1 MSKMPELDDAQK
13 RAINSYLEMDS
24 GLVTL
29 SSVPGAGKSTAASKA
44 VATELLTRAAD
55 GELVPHERIVSV
67 SFSKE
72 DASHIIPDVIAW
84 IETLQDR
91 GEIPTGLSEAEVS
104 ELIHHVREAP
114 QIGTVD
120 SLLRSVFKETATELG
135 FEGMPTV
142 GNTALCTHLH
152 RDVSEWLSSQPALE
166 DHLSRLHTAYP
177 ADEYS
182 MDVLEMMRESF
193 VFSRRRM
200 LDADEFTSRLKLAV
214 ERNYHGA
221 KPVSFDDLLETIS
234 AYRGE
239 DMAAQVTRE
248 ATEETKAAL
257 LTEDQLL
264 YDEWLGI
271 IDDLSIVLESYTARY
286 DKLCVDRGVVSH
298 LDCSYWVNQYFTT
311 RSDSLRYERLLR
323 RYHSQIESIVID
335 EAQDLSQIQHDALSH
350 LIDPETR
357 ILLAGDLQQCIYDWR
372 DASPDLF
379 RRAIDDGEYFGREW
393 SPHET
398 EVADQNYRSRP
409 AIVRLA
415 NAVAER
421 TLNHPERG
429 GLRQVEASTPSLH
442 ANEDAM
448 DGPSIHVARFRPHGT
463 PGTDQWVD
471 PAAGGTEARVLV
483 SYVAGAVANGRLLNE
498 DGELPSITVLFN
510 TRTQMDGYGTEFEA
524 AGFTVANASSYLF
537 ESPLVRSVVA
547 VLEWLCAPTNPDKTE
562 TLLTASP
569 LAGEMSESTYDDP
582 VAEFGALTSEL
593 AAVGWSVSQAAQ
605 LDDIDAEYCRVL
617 QGLTTL
623 ADDARRLAVEPAAV
637 VVREIIDLLHLEADL
652 LNLDNAS
659 DRYQRVATLDRLVS
673 LIEEWEGDDRYT
685 HRQLCELLDP
695 FVEQPRLGPLQPIA
709 DSESVDVVF
718 KTIHAMKGDQDDVV
732 ILVDP
737 TCHLGSNPYDTRRM
751 TTAGSD
757 VSIAPPED
765 VLSERPPQIPV
776 LSEQLYAPDA
786 SPSHVTG
793 SPDSA
798 GIRWR
803 AEYWLSGPRSSTDR
817 LLGPPVRREK
827 VAAGRAESWRKLYV
841 ALTRACD
848 HLILPLPED
857 DALLSGREHW
867 AQVLYDVVG
876 GETLGSTGHQ
886 TISLPDGNG
895 EDQETDIVVNDISL
909 DARHD
914 STSIAGPVAP
924 LRSQRADISTDV
936 VDEQWLPRFLRPS
949 TLGPQVDDRVNTLIP
964 SLRGDALH
972 IDSEAVSPQVP
983 LSFEH
988 ITTEKVG
995 TIVHKLVVLL
1005 IESDISRDGLQS
1017 PVISEVIEIID
1028 ELLATCRSTLDEN
1041 EINGLRAFLCE
1052 WVLPDLG
1059 DSLLWERIEDAVE
1072 IYTEEPLQALTRI
1085 HNFDIEVHGQADLVL
1100 DMGDGTWYV
1109 EDIKTALASPSAAH
1123 RRQSK
1128 LQVDAYAWVLEH
1140 QCGPDERVI
1149 PRVTTVGVC
1158 SEEYSVE
1165 WPIGAWRRQLI
1176 ESVSQEL

>member
-1 MSKMPELDDAQK
+1 MSEMPELDDAQK

-44 VATELLTRAAD
+44 VAQELLNRAAD

-72 DASHIIPDVIAW
+72 DASHIIPDVISW
-84 IETLQDR
+84 IEELQDR
-91 GEIPTGLSEAEVS
+91 GKIPTGFSEAKID

-120 SLLRSVFKETATELG
+120 SLLRSVFKEVATELG
-135 FEGMPTV
+135 FDGMPTV

-166 DHLSRLHTAYP
+166 DHLSRLQTAYP

-182 MDVLEMMRESF
+182 MDVSEIIRESF

-200 LDADEFTSRLKLAV
+200 LDADEFTNRLKTAV
-214 ERNYHGA
+214 KQNYRGG
-221 KPVSFDDLLETIS
+221 KPASFDDLLEAIS
-234 AYRGE
+234 TYRG
-239 DMAAQVTRE
+239 DDIAAQISKETT
-248 ATEETKAAL
+248 AETKASL
-257 LTEDQLL
+257 LTEDQRL
-264 YDEWLGI
+264 YDEWLAI
-271 IDDLSIVLESYTARY
+271 IDDLGVVLESYRTRY
-286 DKLCVDRGVVSH
+286 DELCIDRGVVSH
-298 LDCSYWVNQYFTT
+298 LDCSYWVNQYFTIQ
-311 RSDSLRYERLLR
+311 SDSLRCKRLLR
-323 RYHSQIESIVID
+323 QYHTRIESIVID

-350 LIDPETR
+350 LIDSETR

-379 RRAIDDGEYFGREW
+379 RQAIDDGEYFGRVW

-415 NAVAER
+415 NAVADR

-442 ANEDAM
+442 ANKDAT
-448 DGPSIHVARFRPHGT
+448 DDPSIHVARFQPHGT

-471 PAAGGTEARVLV
+471 PDAGGTEARVLV
-483 SYVAGAVANGRLLNE
+483 SYVTGAAADGRLLNE

-510 TRTQMDGYGTEFEA
+510 TRNQMDGYGTAFEA
-524 AGFTVANASSYLF
+524 AGFTVANASTYLF
-537 ESPLVRSVVA
+537 ESPVVCAVVA
-547 VLEWLCAPTNPDKTE
+547 ILEWLCAPTNPTKTE
-562 TLLTASP
+562 ALLTASP
-569 LAGEMSESTYDDP
+569 LAGEMSESTYNDR
-582 VAEFGALTSEL
+582 VAEFRAISSEL
-593 AAVGWSVSQAAQ
+593 AAVGWSVTEAAE
-605 LDDIDAEYCRVL
+605 LDDIDDAYQSVL
-617 QGLTTL
+617 RGLATL
-623 ADDARRLAVEPAAV
+623 LNDARRLAVEPAAV
-637 VVREIIDLLHLEADL
+637 VVREIVDRLQLEADP
-652 LNLDNAS
+652 LNLDHVT
-659 DRYQRVATLDRLVS
+659 DRHQRVATLDRLIS
-673 LIEEWEGDDRYT
+673 LIEEWEGDDRYS
-685 HRQLCELLDP
+685 HRQLCELLNP
-695 FVEQPRLGPLQPIA
+695 FVEKPKLGPLQPVA

-718 KTIHAMKGDQDDVV
+718 KTIHAMKGDQDDIVV
-732 ILVDP
+732 LADP
-737 TCHLGSNPYDTRRM
+737 TCNLGSNPYDTRRI

-757 VSIAPPED
+757 IVIASPED
-765 VLSERPPQIPV
+765 VLSERPPKIPV

-786 SPSHVTG
+786 SPSHVTE

-803 AEYWLSGPRSSTDR
+803 AEYWSSGPESSTDR
-817 LLGPPVRREK
+817 LLGPPVRREE

-857 DALLSGREHW
+857 DMQLSGREHW
-867 AQVLYDVVG
+867 AQVLYDVIG
-876 GETLGSTGHQ
+876 SETLASAGLHTLL
-886 TISLPDGNG
+886 LPSGDG
-895 EDQETDIVVNDISL
+895 EDEETDIVVNDIPF
-909 DARHD
+909 DARYD
-914 STSIAGPVAP
+914 STSTTGPVAP
-924 LRSQRADISTDV
+924 LRSQEGEISTDV

-949 TLGPQVDDRVNTLIP
+949 TLGPQVADPENTLIP
-964 SLRGDALH
+964 SLRGDSLC

-983 LSFEH
+983 LSFEC
-988 ITTEKVG
+988 ITTEEVG
-995 TIVHKLVVLL
+995 DIVHKLVVLL
-1005 IESDISRDGLQS
+1005 TEADVSRDALVS
-1017 PVISEVIEIID
+1017 PVAPQVVEIVD
-1028 ELLATCRSTLDEN
+1028 SFLDARRPRIGEN
-1041 EINGLRAFLCE
+1041 EINGLRAFLYE
-1052 WVLPDLG
+1052 WVLPGLG
-1059 DSLLWERIEDAVE
+1059 DSLLWERVEDAVE

-1085 HNFDIEVHGQADLVL
+1085 HNVDIEIHGQADLIL

-1123 RRQSK
+1123 RRRSQ
-1128 LQVDAYAWVLEH
+1128 LQVDAYTWILEH
-1140 QCGPDERVI
+1140 QCDPDERVI
-1149 PRVTTVGVC
+1149 PRVTTVGVH

-1165 WPIGAWRRQLI
+1165 WPIGAWRRQLT
-1176 ESVSQEL
+1176 ESVSE

>member
-1 MSKMPELDDAQK
+1 MPELDAAQQAAIDA
-13 RAINSYLEMDS
+13 YLQMDS

-44 VATELLTRAAD
+44 VAQELLNRAAD

-91 GEIPTGLSEAEVS
+91 GEIPTGLSEAEID

-120 SLLRSVFKETATELG
+120 SLLRSVFKEIATELG
-135 FEGMPTV
+135 FDGMPTV

-152 RDVSEWLSSQPALE
+152 RDVSEWLSSQPELE
-166 DHLSRLHTAYP
+166 DHLNRLHTAYP

-182 MDVLEMMRESF
+182 MEVSDIIRESF

-200 LDADEFTSRLKLAV
+200 LDSDELIHRLKTAV
-214 ERNYHGA
+214 KRNYRGGR
-221 KPVSFDDLLETIS
+221 PMSFDDLLETIR
-234 AYRGE
+234 AYRGS
-239 DMAAQVTRE
+239 DIAAQVKQ
-248 ATEETKAAL
+248 EETTETKTAL
-257 LTEDQLL
+257 LEEDQRL
-264 YDEWLGI
+264 YDGWLAV
-271 IDDLSIVLESYTARY
+271 IDDIGVILESYTTRY
-286 DKLCVDRGVVSH
+286 DELCLDRGVVSH
-298 LDCSYWVNQYFTT
+298 LDCSYWVSQYFSS
-311 RSDSLRYERLLR
+311 RSDSLRCERLLR
-323 RYHSQIESIVID
+323 RYHRRIESIVID

-350 LIDPETR
+350 LIDSETR

-379 RRAIDDGEYFGREW
+379 RQAIVDGEYFGRTW
-393 SPHET
+393 LPHET

-415 NAVAER
+415 NAVADQ

-429 GLRQVEASTPSLH
+429 GLRQVETSTPSLH
-442 ANEDAM
+442 ANVDAT
-448 DGPSIHVARFRPHGT
+448 DDSSIHIARFQPHGT

-471 PAAGGTEARVLV
+471 PDVGGTEARVLV
-483 SYVAGAVANGRLLNE
+483 SYVSGAIAEGRLLNE

-510 TRTQMDGYGTEFEA
+510 TRKQMDSYGTAFEA

-537 ESPLVRSVVA
+537 ESPVVCTVVA
-547 VLEWLCAPTNPDKTE
+547 VLEWLCAPTNSTKTE

-569 LAGEMSESTYDDP
+569 LAGDMSESTYHDP
-582 VAEFGALTSEL
+582 VTEFGAISSEL
-593 AAVGWSVSQAAQ
+593 AAVGWSVTEAAE
-605 LDDIDAEYCRVL
+605 LDAIDDAHRRVL
-617 QGLTTL
+617 RGLATL
-623 ADDARRLAVEPAAV
+623 VDDARRLAVEPSAV
-637 VVREIIDLLHLEADL
+637 VVREIIDNLHLEVDP
-652 LNLDNAS
+652 LNLDHAT
-659 DRYQRVATLDRLVS
+659 DRHQRVATLDRLVS
-673 LIEEWEGDDRYT
+673 LIEEWEGDDRYS

-695 FVEQPRLGPLQPIA
+695 FVEKPRLGPLQPVG
-709 DSESVDVVF
+709 DDESVDVVF
-718 KTIHAMKGDQDDVV
+718 KTIHAMKGDQDDIV
-732 ILVDP
+732 ILADP
-737 TCHLGSNPYDTRRM
+737 TCDLGSNSYDTRRI

-757 VSIAPPED
+757 VAIAPPEN
-765 VLSERPPQIPV
+765 VLSERPPQVPV

-786 SPSHVTG
+786 SPPAITENS
-793 SPDSA
+793 DSA

-803 AEYWLSGPRSSTDR
+803 AEYWLSEQESSTDQ

-848 HLILPLPED
+848 HLILPLPKND
-857 DALLSGREHW
+857 MQLRGREHW

-876 GETLGSTGHQ
+876 GETLDSTGLQ

-895 EDQETDIVVNDISL
+895 EDQETDIVINDIPL
-909 DARHD
+909 DARYD
-914 STSIAGPVAP
+914 STSTVGPVAP
-924 LRSQRADISTDV
+924 LRLQRGEIPTDV
-936 VDEQWLPRFLRPS
+936 VDKQWLPRFLRPS
-949 TLGPQVDDRVNTLIP
+949 TLGPQVDDPESTLIS

-972 IDSEAVSPQVP
+972 IDSEAVSPEVP
-983 LSFEH
+983 LSFEQV
-988 ITTEKVG
+988 TTEEVG
-995 TIVHKLVVLL
+995 EIVHKLVVLL
-1005 IESDISRDGLQS
+1005 LEADISRDALHS
-1017 PVISEVIEIID
+1017 PVVPQVVEIVD
-1028 ELLATCRSTLDEN
+1028 GLLDVRCSDLGES
-1041 EINGLRAFLCE
+1041 EINGLQAFLYE
-1052 WVLPDLG
+1052 WVLPGLAA
-1059 DSLLWERIEDAVE
+1059 SSLWERVQQAAV

-1085 HNFDIEVHGQADLVL
+1085 HNVDIEIHGQADLVL

-1123 RRQSK
+1123 RRRSQ
-1128 LQVDAYAWVLEH
+1128 LQVDAYAWVLEQ

-1158 SEEYSVE
+1158 SDEYSVE
-1165 WPIGAWRRQLI
+1165 WPIGAWRQQLRQ
-1176 ESVSQEL
+1176 SVSQ